1 MPTTIIELG
10 ILIFIFIG
18 LNVLALFLTSFKKML
33 RIISWI
39 ILIAGITFYSIR
51 PFLVDLQTKSA
62 IEKLD
67 MHLERVFPEDHWE
80 VTDSDDYRLTNEKKL
95 FVIFENEPNVTYL
108 YNINKQTVTQVDMW
122 TKSGKSLHS
131 ENIIPTHKE

>member
-67 MHLERVFPEDHWE
+67 THLERVFPEDHWE

-122 TKSGKSLHS
+122 TKSGKSLQS

>member
-67 MHLERVFPEDHWE
+67 THLERVFPEDHWE

-108 YNINKQTVTQVDMW
+108 YNINKQTVTQVDRW
-122 TKSGKSLHS
+122 TKSEKSL
-131 ENIIPTHKE
+131 

>member
-18 LNVLALFLTSFKKML
+18 LNVLALFLTRFKKML

-51 PFLVDLQTKSA
+51 PFLVNLQTKSA

-67 MHLERVFPEDHWE
+67 THLERVFPEDHWE

-122 TKSGKSLHS
+122 TKSGKSLQS

>member
-18 LNVLALFLTSFKKML
+18 LNVLALFLTRFKKML

-51 PFLVDLQTKSA
+51 PFLVNLQTKSA

-67 MHLERVFPEDHWE
+67 THLERVFPEDHWE

-108 YNINKQTVTQVDMW
+108 YNINKQTVTQVDRW
-122 TKSGKSLHS
+122 TKSEKSL
-131 ENIIPTHKE
+131 

>member
-1 MPTTIIELG
+1 M
-10 ILIFIFIG
+10 
-18 LNVLALFLTSFKKML
+18 ALFLTSFKKML

-67 MHLERVFPEDHWE
+67 THLERVFPEDHWE

-108 YNINKQTVTQVDMW
+108 YNINKQTVTQVDRW
-122 TKSGKSLHS
+122 TKSEKSL
-131 ENIIPTHKE
+131 

>member
-67 MHLERVFPEDHWE
+67 THLERVFPEDHWE
-80 VTDSDDYRLTNEKKL
+80 VTDSNDYRLTNEKKL

-108 YNINKQTVTQVDMW
+108 YNINKQTVTQVDRW
-122 TKSGKSLHS
+122 TKSEKSL
-131 ENIIPTHKE
+131 

>member
-10 ILIFIFIG
+10 ILVFIFIG

-67 MHLERVFPEDHWE
+67 THLERVFPEDHWE

-108 YNINKQTVTQVDMW
+108 YNINKQTVTQVDRW
-122 TKSGKSLHS
+122 TKSEKSL
-131 ENIIPTHKE
+131 